1 MAGFRTL
8 TAGLALGVT
17 LGLAAGCGGG
27 GGGGAGGGG
36 SGTPRDVQVFWAAN
50 REKAVNSPGGG
61 YRVYYSTT
69 PGFDLAAARVV
80 DVPYVAGPRA
90 PTSATIA
97 GLSPG
102 TYYLR
107 VVAYSAL
114 NPPGG
119 SGGST
124 SAPSIE
130 ISVTVP

>member
-8 TAGLALGVT
+8 AAGLVLGATLGV
-17 LGLAAGCGGG
+17 AAGCGGG
-27 GGGGAGGGG
+27 GGGSAGSGG
-36 SGTPRDVQVFWAAN
+36 SGTPRNVQVSWAAN

-69 PGFDLAAARVV
+69 PGFDVATASVV
-80 DVPYVAGPRA
+80 DVPYVAGPTA
-90 PTSATIA
+90 PTSATIP

-102 TYYLR
+102 TYYLE

-124 SAPSIE
+124 SAPSAE